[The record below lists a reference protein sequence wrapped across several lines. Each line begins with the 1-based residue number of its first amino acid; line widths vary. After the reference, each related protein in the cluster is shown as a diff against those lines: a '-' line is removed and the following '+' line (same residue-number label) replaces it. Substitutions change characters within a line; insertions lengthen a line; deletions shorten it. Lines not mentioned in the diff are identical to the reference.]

1 MDFFPTLTL
10 PGLLRTGAFIVVVLV
25 WLGFIGVP
33 WSHIGRI
40 SLFCLIFI
48 ALLIKC
54 CPL

>member
-1 MDFFPTLTL
+1 MDFFPTPTL

-25 WLGFIGVP
+25 WLRFIGVP

-40 SLFCLIFI
+40 SLFPLIII

-54 CPL
+54 CPP